1 MIQGACRQI
10 LNSWFEEQSRE
21 MKLRF
26 PGGEKMMKVRAAPLL
41 LAAVF
46 ILISSMPPQA
56 LAQKKTF
63 SRRYPASKTVRISL
77 KNGYGTILV
86 QAWNRDEIKLAADMD
101 SSLSRVVP
109 EVSANSIEIN
119 VLRDNR
125 EKEDTG
131 EVSFRIFVPMNST
144 VDIETRRGN
153 ITVRDVQGASVRA
166 HIYTSGDIEL
176 TGIRASRVMAEN
188 VSGDIFFDGE
198 LMGGGEYQFKTY
210 RGNIN
215 IRIPTDSE
223 FRLVATAPSSRS
235 ITLGSFSVA
244 GLRFNGD
251 GRQVSGSVGSGG
263 ASLTINNFQGSI
275 AFIRR

>member
-1 MIQGACRQI
+1 
-10 LNSWFEEQSRE
+10 
-21 MKLRF
+21 MKLRL
-26 PGGEKMMKVRAAPLL
+26 PGGEKMMKMRVQVL

-46 ILISSMPPQA
+46 ILISCMPA
-56 LAQKKTF
+56 ATLAQKKTF

-77 KNGYGTILV
+77 KNGYGTIVV
-86 QAWNRDEIKLAADMD
+86 QAWERDEIKLAADMD
-101 SSLSRVVP
+101 SSLARVVP
-109 EVSANSIEIN
+109 EVTADSIEIN

-125 EKEDTG
+125 GKDDTG
-131 EVSFRIFVPMNST
+131 EVSFKIFVPMNST

-176 TGIRASRVMAEN
+176 TGIRASRVMAES

-198 LMGGGEYQFKTY
+198 LLGGGEYQFKTY
-210 RGNIN
+210 KGNIN
-215 IRIPTDSE
+215 IRIPTDSD

-235 ITLGSFSVA
+235 ITLGSFSNA
-244 GLRFNGD
+244 GLSFNGG
-251 GRQVSGSVGSGG
+251 GRQVSGSVGAGS
-263 ASLTINNFQGSI
+263 ASLNINNYQGAI